1 MDNKNFIT
9 GLAVLAA
16 GLFASSISS
25 ILEHFAILGSANDFT
40 RGLSDGL
47 SAVAFGIAIF
57 VLVRSNRT
65 KAH

>member
-9 GLAVLAA
+9 GLVVLTA

-25 ILEHFAILGSANDFT
+25 ILEHFAVLGSATDLT
-40 RGLSDGL
+40 RGFFDGL

-57 VLVRSNRT
+57 VLLHSKRT
-65 KAH
+65 KG